1 MRSGHS
7 YFDVDKPRIEIIPMI
22 DIMMFLLV
30 FFMVITLHMI
40 AGSGIKLELP
50 GSSTVQNLAAV
61 KITIGVEKTGA
72 MYVEGK
78 LVSRSE
84 LRTRLDEIKKSNKVE
99 VVIAGD
105 KAVSLQ
111 TLLYVMDIVRDSGI
125 TAVGIAAQNEES
137 PVTPAR

>member
-1 MRSGHS
+1 MSRVSR
-7 YFDVDKPRIEIIPMI
+7 YFDQPKPRIEIIPMI

-40 AGSGIKLELP
+40 AGSGIQLDLP
-50 GSSTVQNLAAV
+50 GSSTVQSLASV

-72 MYVEGK
+72 IYVEGK
-78 LVSRSE
+78 PVSRTE
-84 LRTRLDEIKKSNKVE
+84 LKARLDEFKKSNKVE

-111 TLLYVMDIVRDSGI
+111 TLLYVMDIVRDAGI

-137 PVTPAR
+137 PSPAR